1 MSRYSIFE
9 IPNGENVSSSMVSR
23 SFPLKFNFLNTLDIS
38 FNKIITVKKV
48 PAVLSLKYLYLDY
61 NELEAARDNAFQSLL
76 GLKVLSLVGNNLKTL
91 HPHTLPLDSLFIE
104 LQEIRLDKN
113 PWRCDCNMK
122 WLLKDVTD
130 VSGFRNFTLK

>member
-1 MSRYSIFE
+1 MSPVNESS
-9 IPNGENVSSSMVSR
+9 NV
-23 SFPLKFNFLNTLDIS
+23 
-38 FNKIITVKKV
+38 
-48 PAVLSLKYLYLDY
+48 
-61 NELEAARDNAFQSLL
+61 QSLL

-122 WLLKDVTD
+122 VLLISVGAE
-130 VSGFRNFTLK
+130 VCFIRNTNLIVA